1 MTDKELCEKVISLLE
16 KTSTSLLLDNKNNLR
31 IFTKKD
37 KSLVTE
43 KDLLIE
49 KLLSDELQKLLPNSG
64 VISEE
69 TTWNKKKYTWII
81 DPIDGT
87 TNFIH
92 GLNSYSISVC
102 LGEFIG
108 DTFQPII
115 GVVAEPEFRNIYYAI
130 KSEGAFLRK
139 NESNIKLSVSKANT
153 LSECILS
160 FGIPY
165 DKSKIDNILIPT
177 KKIVLRSQDIKRIGP
192 ASLDICR
199 IASGQIAGYFELDLE
214 VWDYSAAMLIL
225 LESGGEITDWS
236 GKRIN
241 FGKNNVVASNGT
253 IHSEL
258 LKYLVI

>member
-1 MTDKELCEKVISLLE
+1 MLNIAARAARSAGNLIARNLGQQGSFEVEEKNKDDLVTTIDKQCEKVIIDTLL
-16 KTSTSLLLDNKNNLR
+16 
-31 IFTKKD
+31 
-37 KSLVTE
+37 KSYRDHSVLAE
-43 KDLLIE
+43 E
-49 KLLSDELQKLLPNSG
+49 SG
-64 VISEE
+64 VVGNPDSEYQ
-69 TTWNKKKYTWII
+69 WVI

-108 DTFQPII
+108 DTLQPII

-258 LKYLVI
+258 LKYIVI